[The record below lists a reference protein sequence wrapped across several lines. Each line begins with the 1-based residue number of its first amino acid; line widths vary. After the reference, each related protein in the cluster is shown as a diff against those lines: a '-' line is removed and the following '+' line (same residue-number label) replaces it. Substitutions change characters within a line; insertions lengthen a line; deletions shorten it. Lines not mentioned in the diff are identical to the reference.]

1 MNNLSLHRPVEE
13 KEKEKLLDERL
24 LSKASEE
31 KSETKYSIIASKILS
46 SFRGIL
52 IFIDIPFLLVPELT
66 Q

>member
-31 KSETKYSIIASKILS
+31 KSETKYSIIASLY
-46 SFRGIL
+46 
-52 IFIDIPFLLVPELT
+52 
-66 Q
+66 